1 VTAQYGVCFFLA
13 ISALSLVVAFFFAHA
28 KALLKRQYKFVVA
41 LMALLLLPT
50 FAGAQEAAGGEASLV
65 LPDLSSV
72 SFLGLDGRSLLMI
85 GLLFCAGGL
94 LFGLVIFR
102 QLKNLP
108 VHISMREISELIY
121 ETCKTYLITQG
132 KFIIRLWVF
141 IAVIISMY
149 FGWLAPV
156 GNVWVTLPIILG
168 FSLVGVAGSY
178 GVAWF
183 GIRVNTFAN
192 SRTAHAG
199 LRGKPYPCFAI
210 PLKAGMSIGMMLISV
225 ELLIMLAIL
234 LFVPAN
240 YAGPCFIGFAIGESL
255 GAAALR
261 IAGGIFTKIADIGSD
276 LMKIVFKIKED
287 DARNPG
293 VIADCTGDNAGDS
306 VGPSADGFETYGVTG
321 VALITFIL
329 LAVHDPRTQVQLL
342 VWIFVMRV
350 AMLVS
355 SSGAYFLNGAIAKAK
370 YENSDEMDFEAPLT
384 SLVWITSI
392 VSIILTFVVSFYM
405 IPTLGDGTLWW
416 KLASIIS
423 CGTLAGAVIPE
434 LVKVFTS
441 TNSAHVQEV
450 VTSAKEGGASL
461 GILSGLV
468 AGNFSAYWLGLS
480 MVALMSLGYFFSTG
494 PSMDA
499 LMLAPAVFAFGL
511 VAFGFLGMG
520 PVTIAVDSYGPV
532 TDNAQSVYELSLI
545 ETLPGIEAELKK
557 DFGIVAKFER
567 AKHLLEANDGA
578 GNTFKA
584 SAKPVLIGT
593 AVVGATTMIF
603 SIIMALTHGLTVGKE
618 NLSLLHAPFMLGLI
632 TGGAMIYWF
641 TGASMQA
648 VTTGAYRAVEFI
660 KANIHLEGAE
670 KASVTDSKKVVEICT
685 LYAQKGMFNIFLAV
699 FFATLAFAFAE
710 PFFFIGYLI
719 SIAVFGLYQAIFMA
733 NAGGAWDN
741 AKKVVEVDL
750 KQKGT
755 PLHDACVIGDT
766 VGDPFK
772 DTSSV
777 ALNPVIKFTTL
788 FGLLA
793 VELAVTLSAKNPL
806 LATSLAVA
814 FFLVSVFFVHKSFYG
829 MRIETKEGN

>member
-1 VTAQYGVCFFLA
+1 MRSWMATTTSLGRRIRTTSAFVLTFLIGCTAALA
-13 ISALSLVVAFFFAHA
+13 QTGGESV
-28 KALLKRQYKFVVA
+28 
-41 LMALLLLPT
+41 
-50 FAGAQEAAGGEASLV
+50 GGEASLK
-65 LPDLSSV
+65 LPDLSQV
-72 SFLGLDGRSLLMI
+72 TFLGTIDGHKLLMI
-85 GLLFCAGGL
+85 GLLFCALGL
-94 LFGLVIFR
+94 LFGLVIFTK
-102 QLKNLP
+102 LKNLP
-108 VHISMREISELIY
+108 VHRAMLEISELIY

-132 KFIIRLWVF
+132 KFILILWAF
-141 IAVIISMY
+141 IAVIIAVY
-149 FGWLAPV
+149 FGWLSPV
-156 GNVWVTLPIILG
+156 PGKSIGVTLPIILM
-168 FSLVGVAGSY
+168 FSLVGIAGSY

-192 SRTAHAG
+192 SRTAFAG
-199 LRGKPYPCFAI
+199 LKGKPYPIYQI
-210 PLKAGMSIGMMLISV
+210 PLEAGMSIGMMLISV
-225 ELLIMLAIL
+225 ELLIMLFIL
-234 LFVPAN
+234 LFVSGD

-329 LAVHDPRTQVQLL
+329 LAVKSPTVQVQLL
-342 VWIFVMRV
+342 VWIFVMRIM
-350 AMLVS
+350 MLVAS
-355 SSGAYFLNGAIAKAK
+355 AAAYFINSAIAKAR
-370 YENSDEMDFEAPLT
+370 YSNADRMNFEAPLT
-384 SLVWITSI
+384 SLVWITSV
-392 VSIILTFVVSFYM
+392 VSIVLTYLVSAL
-405 IPTLGDGTLWW
+405 IVPDLGGDTSLWW

-441 TNSAHVQEV
+441 TDSRHVQEIV
-450 VTSAKEGGASL
+450 KSSREGGASL
-461 GILSGLV
+461 NILSGFV
-468 AGNFSAYWLGLS
+468 AGNFSAYWLGLTMVTLMS
-480 MVALMSLGYFFSTG
+480 IAYYISTMGLAPLMVAS
-494 PSMDA
+494 
-499 LMLAPAVFAFGL
+499 AVFAFGL

-545 ETLPGIEAELKK
+545 EQVPNIAQDIKK
-557 DFGIVAKFER
+557 NYGFDVNFSR
-567 AKHLLEANDGA
+567 AKDLLEENDGA

-584 SAKPVLIGT
+584 TAKPVLIGT

-603 SIIMALTHGLTVGKE
+603 SIIMALTAGLTTNVN

-641 TGASMQA
+641 TGASTQA

-660 KANIHLEGAE
+660 KANIRLEGVE
-670 KASVTDSKKVVEICT
+670 KASVSDSKKVVEICT
-685 LYAQKGMFNIFLAV
+685 QYAQKGMFNIFVAV
-699 FFATLAFAFAE
+699 FFGTLAFAFVE
-710 PFFFIGYLI
+710 PYFFIGYLI
-719 SIAVFGLYQAIFMA
+719 SIAIFGLYQAIFMA
-733 NAGGAWDN
+733 NAGAGWDN
-741 AKKVVEVDL
+741 AKKIVEVEL

-755 PLHDACVIGDT
+755 ELHAATVIGDT

-793 VELAVTLSAKNPL
+793 VELAV
-806 LATSLAVA
+806 SLAQKGTTITHA
-814 FFLVSVFFVHKSFYG
+814 FALLFFLISASFVYRSFYG
-829 MRIETKEGN
+829 MRIGSEAPAAKAIHAAAD